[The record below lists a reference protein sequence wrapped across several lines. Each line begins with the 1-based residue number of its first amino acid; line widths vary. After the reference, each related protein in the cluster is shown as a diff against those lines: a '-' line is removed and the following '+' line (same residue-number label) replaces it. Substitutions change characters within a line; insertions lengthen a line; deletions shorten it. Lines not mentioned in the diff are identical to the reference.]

1 MDEDNDDDDI
11 DDDDE
16 SEDDDDDDDDDD
28 EATAAAVQEA
38 QQRVAE
44 SPHDFSAHLEVVR
57 LLKQRA
63 ELDDV
68 REARE
73 QMAALFPLPEAV
85 WLEWLGDE
93 ERLAE
98 SPEELQALQALA
110 LRACE
115 DYLVVPLWLRYVE
128 LTQKLHAPWTA
139 EDAPEPRAP
148 QAAAGAAGVP
158 QVREALEKGLTAGG
172 LHLSEGP
179 KLWDAYERFELCLL
193 AAATDEAA
201 RGQQAKV
208 VRALYRRRLAVPLLD
223 AEASWKRY
231 EAWEAG
237 PPAGAAAS
245 AKDIKAAQLSSE
257 AAKGEARRRRSI
269 ELRVKAAAS
278 SGAASPWAAEG
289 GAWAA
294 WEQYLQLESTAPGGR
309 PQEGTAAW
317 RADPWRSR
325 CLYERL
331 LVPAAGRGAV
341 GPQGSDLCYD
351 AAVWGRYLAFLH
363 AHLPAAPLLLETSAR
378 AVRHCP
384 ASPQLWR
391 ERLRALEEGR
401 KAADE
406 VQAEFER
413 ALSQPLRPTTE
424 EGEGGSAEG
433 GGDASGYMLL
443 LHAYSHY
450 QRRRLSGGPA
460 PAPAE
465 VVASVRAARDAVLG
479 YQAAYLAE
487 AEPDAALIRLWAAV
501 EARVIGSLPQAH
513 AYTPHM
519 HMHMH
524 MHMHSIHTA

>member
-1 MDEDNDDDDI
+1 MSIVVRAEAVALLEAMATAPEDVRMDEDNDDDDSDDDGSDDDGSD

-16 SEDDDDDDDDDD
+16 DDD
-28 EATAAAVQEA
+28 EATAAAVQEV

-44 SPHDFSAHLEVVR
+44 SPQDFSAHLELVR

-98 SPEELQALQALA
+98 SAEELQALQALA

-148 QAAAGAAGVP
+148 QAAGDAAGVP

-223 AEASWKRY
+223 
-231 EAWEAG
+231 
-237 PPAGAAAS
+237 
-245 AKDIKAAQLSSE
+245 L
-257 AAKGEARRRRSI
+257 
-269 ELRVKAAAS
+269 
-278 SGAASPWAAEG
+278 
-289 GAWAA
+289 
-294 WEQYLQLESTAPGGR
+294 
-309 PQEGTAAW
+309 
-317 RADPWRSR
+317 
-325 CLYERL
+325 
-331 LVPAAGRGAV
+331 
-341 GPQGSDLCYD
+341 
-351 AAVWGRYLAFLH
+351 
-363 AHLPAAPLLLETSAR
+363 
-378 AVRHCP
+378 
-384 ASPQLWR
+384 
-391 ERLRALEEGR
+391 
-401 KAADE
+401 
-406 VQAEFER
+406 
-413 ALSQPLRPTTE
+413 
-424 EGEGGSAEG
+424 
-433 GGDASGYMLL
+433 
-443 LHAYSHY
+443 
-450 QRRRLSGGPA
+450 
-460 PAPAE
+460 
-465 VVASVRAARDAVLG
+465 
-479 YQAAYLAE
+479 
-487 AEPDAALIRLWAAV
+487 
-501 EARVIGSLPQAH
+501 
-513 AYTPHM
+513 
-519 HMHMH
+519 
-524 MHMHSIHTA
+524 